1 MKPGETGKNLA
12 DLIKK
17 AIDDC
22 EVTTDEYNKILAMA
36 NADGVIDSQEQK
48 LLNQLQ
54 EMISNGTIKRVAC

>member
-1 MKPGETGKNLA
+1 MKSGETGKNLA

-22 EVTTDEYNKILAMA
+22 EVTTDEYNQILAMA

-54 EMISNGTIKRVAC
+54 EMISNGTIKRVTN